1 MYFPYAV
8 TASLMSFLYS
18 SLKRYDQHAVL
29 ANSWLDKPSVCATPV
44 PGDCP
49 QLRRMLLVML
59 SWLNSL
65 VFRLKRPMRS
75 LTRSSFDFLQGDISQ
90 PPRQGGFFEAVIDW
104 FRSKIVARLRHGVTT
119 MLSLILCTAG
129 SSVYLSCL
137 RI

>member
-1 MYFPYAV
+1 V
-8 TASLMSFLYS
+8 SFLYS
-18 SLKRYDQHAVL
+18 SLTRYSQHAVL
-29 ANSWLDKPSVCATPV
+29 ANSWLDKPSVRATPV
-44 PGDCP
+44 PGYCP

-59 SWLNSL
+59 SWLNSS
-65 VFRLKRPMRS
+65 VFRLKRMVFPMRS

>member
-1 MYFPYAV
+1 
-8 TASLMSFLYS
+8 MSFLCS

-29 ANSWLDKPSVCATPV
+29 ANSWLDKPSVRATPV
-44 PGDCP
+44 PGYCP

-59 SWLNSL
+59 SWLNSS
-65 VFRLKRPMRS
+65 VSRLKRMVFPIRS

-90 PPRQGGFFEAVIDW
+90 PPRQGSFFEAVIDW
-104 FRSKIVARLRHGVTT
+104 FRSKIVARLRHGVTM